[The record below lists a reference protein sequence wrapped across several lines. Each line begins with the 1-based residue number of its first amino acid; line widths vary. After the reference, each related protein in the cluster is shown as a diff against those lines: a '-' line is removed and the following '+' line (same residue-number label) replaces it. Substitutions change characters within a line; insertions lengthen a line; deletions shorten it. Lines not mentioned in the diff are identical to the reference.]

1 MHLCGVRNHI
11 VCIWS
16 YQFWPSDGRAFCLD
30 LGSSSGLLCAL
41 SLGSSDTLALG
52 NVVVFGVPLVLVVH
66 LVVHL
71 VVVHIVAIVV
81 DHLVVHLVVVH
92 LIVHLVV
99 VHHVVH
105 LVVIHYVVHLVVVL
119 LVVHLVVVHH
129 VVHLVVVHLV
139 DHLVVVHL
147 VVVVYNGACSFLG
160 SLWLGW
166 YSVSSAGSVYTDFIH
181 ILSLLL
187 FQISTVIAP
196 TPSPFLFAV
205 GNRNDFFPPFVCP
218 PLSLNS
224 PLSPPPPLSSR
235 VKSSW

>member
-1 MHLCGVRNHI
+1 MTQLVDCAPH
-11 VCIWS
+11 
-16 YQFWPSDGRAFCLD
+16 CL
-30 LGSSSGLLCAL
+30 
-41 SLGSSDTLALG
+41 
-52 NVVVFGVPLVLVVH
+52 
-66 LVVHL
+66 
-71 VVVHIVAIVV
+71 VV

-92 LIVHLVV
+92 LVVHLVV
-99 VHHVVH
+99 VHLVVH

-166 YSVSSAGSVYTDFIH
+166 YSVSSAGSVYTDFLH

-205 GNRNDFFPPFVCP
+205 GNRNDFFPSHLPSSVFEQP
-218 PLSLNS
+218 SLTPS
-224 PLSPPPPLSSR
+224 PLII
-235 VKSSW
+235 